1 MLDNIIRGVG
11 SGGGG
16 RLTSESIMSN
26 NTIDTE
32 MRKDFH
38 LSQLFLHLS

>member
-1 MLDNIIRGVG
+1 M
-11 SGGGG
+11 G
-16 RLTSESIMSN
+16 RLTGESIMSN

-38 LSQLFLHLS
+38 NCFYTRVDIETVFLLR